1 MWRQFQSVTIS
12 IYLYTKTLHFF
23 LGGLFSCFFEHSCSS
38 QWTLRFLRLFIRCE
52 SSVFSSTFKS
62 SCLGRPTTSF
72 FTFIKWEISHGLHS
86 ASFHCVSKICAIISS
101 LLSSF
106 KQTYLRF
113 FTASC
118 VQKFFFHLASLP
130 KEFRIRDPCKR
141 DVYNQNVLSQDLEV
155 FPTPGFLCEFLFCF
169 LFLTFVDSLQFELI
183 QSSFWNSQC
192 FSSCELYGARKLR
205 FFNDT
210 NCIGASF
217 ACRAE
222 RTSVLCNVFFW
233 FVEARQKLHILWV
246 LFCHL

>member
-1 MWRQFQSVTIS
+1 MFQKYARS
-12 IYLYTKTLHFF
+12 YLHYF
-23 LGGLFSCFFEHSCSS
+23 LLLNKPTSD
-38 QWTLRFLRLFIRCE
+38 FLRLP
-52 SSVFSSTFKS
+52 VFKS
-62 SCLGRPTTSF
+62 
-72 FTFIKWEISHGLHS
+72 
-86 ASFHCVSKICAIISS
+86 
-101 LLSSF
+101 
-106 KQTYLRF
+106 
-113 FTASC
+113 
-118 VQKFFFHLASLP
+118 FFHLASLP

-233 FVEARQKLHILWV
+233 FVEARQKLHILCV

>member
-1 MWRQFQSVTIS
+1 MWWCGDNSRVSQSAFIFTPKHCIS
-12 IYLYTKTLHFF
+12 FWGGYF
-23 LGGLFSCFFEHSCSS
+23 L
-38 QWTLRFLRLFIRCE
+38 
-52 SSVFSSTFKS
+52 VFSSIHAPLSELSGFFVSLLDAKVRFSLLPSKS

-72 FTFIKWEISHGLHS
+72 FTFIKWQISHGLHS

-155 FPTPGFLCEFLFCF
+155 FPTPVLSLRISFLRLVLNICGF
-169 LFLTFVDSLQFELI
+169 SAI
-183 QSSFWNSQC
+183 WAYS
-192 FSSCELYGARKLR
+192 KL
-205 FFNDT
+205 
-210 NCIGASF
+210 
-217 ACRAE
+217 
-222 RTSVLCNVFFW
+222 LLKQPVF
-233 FVEARQKLHILWV
+233 QLLWV
-246 LFCHL
+246 VRCEETSIFQRYQLRWGFVRL